1 MASTSEVG
9 NAKNVALFKDAI
21 SLVSAYTAPKP
32 YDPGK
37 DSIKLPALNTKS
49 TDADDVML
57 KVDQKSPTFIIASD
71 QRKIVFSV
79 IPTLATK
86 VRNAVIA
93 STAPKEF
100 LPNVTQITRK
110 LQGRRAKAKKPV
122 DPNTPPADVP
132 VNISVSQRSYDS
144 QIALMGSLIELL
156 SAQPGYSPNEPE
168 LKVVGLKALHLS
180 MKNTNAAVVDSHTA
194 VTNARITRDKVLY
207 DPETGMLRLVADV
220 KAYVKSL
227 FGAKSIQFKQL
238 SALKFKKPRK
248 LFV

>member
-9 NAKNVALFKDAI
+9 NAKNVANFGDAI
-21 SLVSAYTAPKP
+21 SFVSAYTAPKP
-32 YDPGK
+32 YDPSK
-37 DSIKLPALNTKS
+37 DSIKLPALNTKK
-49 TDADDVML
+49 TDAYDVML
-57 KVDQKSPTFIIASD
+57 KVDQKSPTFIIARD
-71 QRKIVFSV
+71 FRKKVFSN
-79 IPTLATK
+79 ISELASK

-93 STAPKEF
+93 SNCPKEF

-122 DPNTPPADVP
+122 DPTTPPDEVP
-132 VNISVSQRSYDS
+132 VNISVSQKSFDS

-156 SAQPGYSPNEPE
+156 SAQPEYKPNELE
-168 LKVVGLKALHLS
+168 LKVAGLKDVHTL
-180 MKNTNAAVVDSHTA
+180 MKDSNTAVVNAYTEVS
-194 VTNARITRDKVLY
+194 NARISRDKVLY
-207 DPETGMLRLVADV
+207 DPETGMLRMIADV

-227 FGAKSIQFKQL
+227 FGGKSIQFKQL